1 MQPAMSKKILV
12 VDDSSSV
19 RRQVQMALSEGG
31 FTVLE
36 AGDGLEGA
44 NMIDRHRDLAL
55 VICDVNMPLMNGLDL
70 LEQVKAKPEHA
81 ALPIVMLTTE
91 GKPALIQQAKRAGA
105 KGWVIKPFKP
115 HLLTIAVQK
124 LTA

>member
-1 MQPAMSKKILV
+1 MSKKILV

-19 RRQVQMALSEGG
+19 RRQVQLALEDTG

-36 AGDGLEGA
+36 ACDGQEGVD
-44 NMIDRHRDLAL
+44 MIEQHPDLAL
-55 VICDVNMPLMNGLDL
+55 VICDISMPKIGGLEL
-70 LEQVKAKPEHA
+70 LEQVKANPAHA

-91 GKPALIQQAKRAGA
+91 GKPALIQQAKRTGA
-105 KGWVIKPFKP
+105 KGWIIKPFKP
-115 HLLTIAVQK
+115 HLLMAAVQK